1 MLFYATKDFNFLVLM
16 DKLWKG
22 APNKPG
28 NTTKCTPMHPYPL
41 LFLLDHCIKYIYVK
55 FII

>member
-1 MLFYATKDFNFLVLM
+1 MSTKDFNFLVLM

-41 LFLLDHCIKYIYVK
+41 LFLLDHCIKYILHK